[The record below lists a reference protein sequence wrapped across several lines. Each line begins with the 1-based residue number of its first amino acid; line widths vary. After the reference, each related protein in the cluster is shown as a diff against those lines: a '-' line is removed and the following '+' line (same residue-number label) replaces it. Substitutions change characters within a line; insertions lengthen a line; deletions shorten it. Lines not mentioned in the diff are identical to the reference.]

1 MRLPFP
7 RTRRSGDTTCPRSRL
22 GQCLVY
28 PSAPRSTYVS
38 PLIEIW
44 MGWRLTGSAVIVWR
58 LPQTGAGRSPENTST
73 DRSQP
78 PTRRSAART
87 TTAWSLTFTLFAAI
101 ICWDLDRLT
110 RQPRQLEDW
119 IDAAEDRALQLVT
132 ANGEADLSTDGGRMY
147 ARIKAAVSR
156 AEVERK
162 AARQSRAQ
170 VQRAEQ
176 GRAPKGTRPLGYATN
191 GSVIEHEAK
200 AVHELYR
207 LFAIQDGPSIAALAA
222 GLSGKTGEHIPKS
235 IPHLPK
241 HTRTLMIER
250 DERRES
256 EGLAP
261 KPVADDGPWGSST
274 VLGILRNPR

>member
-1 MRLPFP
+1 MSSSPVRAAVYL
-7 RTRRSGDTTCPRSRL
+7 RVSLDRNMDGLAIDRQRSDCLKIAADRGWAIVGEYVDQSKSATDKTKRRPDYDRMVTDFH
-22 GQCLVY
+22 
-28 PSAPRSTYVS
+28 
-38 PLIEIW
+38 
-44 MGWRLTGSAVIVWR
+44 
-58 LPQTGAGRSPENTST
+58 AGK
-73 DRSQP
+73 
-78 PTRRSAART
+78 
-87 TTAWSLTFTLFAAI
+87 FAAI

-147 ARIKAAVSR
+147 ARIKAAVAR

-191 GSVIEHEAK
+191 GNVIEHEAK

-222 GLSGKTGEHIPKS
+222 GLSGKTGAHPEIDS
-235 IPHLPK
+235 SSAQA
-241 HTRTLMIER
+241 HTH
-250 DERRES
+250 
-256 EGLAP
+256 
-261 KPVADDGPWGSST
+261 ADD
-274 VLGILRNPR
+274 